1 MIANAST
8 LAGAYTQPGSRTGL
22 GVIDAD
28 LTRRIAGVPRS
39 PSLSSRHLT
48 WERKADPTHTLG
60 APRRID
66 AQIRRRSRAQVRPTQ
81 APRRPVTRSTA
92 LMNTPRRR
100 GHRCSRL
107 LATPVMDRRACR
119 GGWRRVQQTAIA
131 AASEY
136 KIEVST
142 TAAIHNAMTSAA
154 PIPLLNLRDG
164 VSTTLDSAGWHTNAR
179 GGSPELTGTWSFP
192 GRYRRGSVGLRSRP
206 S

>member
-1 MIANAST
+1 
-8 LAGAYTQPGSRTGL
+8 
-22 GVIDAD
+22 
-28 LTRRIAGVPRS
+28 
-39 PSLSSRHLT
+39 
-48 WERKADPTHTLG
+48 
-60 APRRID
+60 
-66 AQIRRRSRAQVRPTQ
+66 
-81 APRRPVTRSTA
+81 
-92 LMNTPRRR
+92 MNTPRRR

-131 AASEY
+131 AASEH

-179 GGSPELTGTWSFP
+179 GGSPELTGTFGTFP
-192 GRYRRGSVGLRSRP
+192 DGIGEEA
-206 S
+206 